1 MFNDFNAAA
10 SNTTAPTTPSIP
22 YFSDFRDRKKKKKHS
37 KKSRSK
43 RLKAANKRADAAIWQ
58 AGYLSRENDLLR
70 QMILLG
76 TAAERNRLNSSVTEI
91 GLRLASK

>member
-1 MFNDFNAAA
+1 MFSDINVATP
-10 SNTTAPTTPSIP
+10 TTATPTTPPVP
-22 YFSDFRDRKKKKKHS
+22 YFPDLRDKKKRAKKKKG
-37 KKSRSK
+37 K
-43 RLKAANKRADAAIWQ
+43 RLNAATQRADAAIWQ
-58 AGYLSRENDLLR
+58 AGYLSRENELLR

>member
-58 AGYLSRENDLLR
+58 AGYLSRENEILR
-70 QMILLG
+70 QMILLS
-76 TAAERNRLNSSVTEI
+76 TAAERNRLNSNVTEV
-91 GLRLASK
+91 GMRLTGK

>member
-22 YFSDFRDRKKKKKHS
+22 YFPNFRDKKKKHS

-58 AGYLSRENDLLR
+58 AGYLSRENELLR

-76 TAAERNRLNSSVTEI
+76 TAAERNRLNSSVT
-91 GLRLASK
+91 